1 MPHVLLIE
9 PEHPDAGAIAA
20 GLTDEGITVTTAD
33 DRELALKLVAA
44 GDIDLVLLDIQLP
57 NGPDLKLLRKVHE
70 CDARLPVFILSSLD
84 ETGPMVVGLDAG
96 ADDYITKPMSAAR
109 LAARIRSRL
118 RRNGEEATLSTGPLK
133 LDLECNRVF
142 KDGSA
147 IELSPREVGL
157 LAAFM
162 RHEGSVLSRDELLE
176 KVWHVDFDP
185 GSNVVSV
192 YVRSL
197 RKKIGEHFVETVP
210 REGYRFVVPS
220 N

>member
-9 PEHPDAGAIAA
+9 PEHPDVGATAA

-33 DRELALKLVAA
+33 DRDLALKLVAE
-44 GDIDLVLLDIQLP
+44 GDVDLVLLDMQLS
-57 NGPDLKLLRKVHE
+57 NGPDLKLLREVHQR
-70 CDARLPVFILSSLD
+70 DPRLPVFVLSNLD

-96 ADDYITKPMSAAR
+96 ADDYITKPISCAR

-118 RRNGEEATLSTGPLK
+118 RRNGEETTLSVGPLK
-133 LDLECNRVF
+133 LDLEANCVH
-142 KDGSA
+142 KEGVA
-147 IELSPREVGL
+147 IDLSPREVGL
-157 LAAFM
+157 LATFM
-162 RHEGSVLSRDELLE
+162 RNEGQVLSRDELLE

-192 YVRSL
+192 YVRTL

-210 REGYRFVVPS
+210 REGYRFVVP